1 MYRRSS
7 ALWRGAFFVALF
19 ASARFVPCQVLQ
31 MIELNTR
38 QIEALDRKKTVV
50 LIPGGI
56 LEEHGPY
63 LPSFTDGYVDAA
75 VTQEVARAIVARP
88 GWAVGVFPAV
98 PLGVG

>member
-7 ALWRGAFFVALF
+7 ALWTGAFFVALF
-19 ASARFVPCQVLQ
+19 ACARFAPCQILQ

-38 QIEALDRKKTVV
+38 QIEALDRQKTVV

-63 LPSFTDGYVDAA
+63 LPSFLTAM
-75 VTQEVARAIVARP
+75 
-88 GWAVGVFPAV
+88 
-98 PLGVG
+98 